1 MITQRHNRSFICTH
15 TLTQTQTYTLFG
27 LPFGSKTFESL
38 IAGTTP
44 QCSLL
49 QLTPWGESNS
59 LIRPKIRPLLQVLA
73 LEIYSA
79 CLPPWPQITWGT
91 SLESR
96 VLLDLHYIGHIHL
109 VLQRLGCWA
118 ASLKGPFFKSMT
130 CRLSVALRAAL
141 GRQVTD
147 LKKKKNGGRW
157 SLKLHKRPR
166 KGNGVRKPA
175 G

>member
-73 LEIYSA
+73 LEYTA
-79 CLPPWPQITWGT
+79 LA
-91 SLESR
+91 
-96 VLLDLHYIGHIHL
+96 Y
-109 VLQRLGCWA
+109 RLG
-118 ASLKGPFFKSMT
+118 PKSHGEHPWNRGSYLIYIT
-130 CRLSVALRAAL
+130 
-141 GRQVTD
+141 
-147 LKKKKNGGRW
+147 
-157 SLKLHKRPR
+157 
-166 KGNGVRKPA
+166 
-175 G
+175 

>member
-59 LIRPKIRPLLQVLA
+59 LIRPK
-73 LEIYSA
+73 
-79 CLPPWPQITWGT
+79 
-91 SLESR
+91 
-96 VLLDLHYIGHIHL
+96 
-109 VLQRLGCWA
+109 
-118 ASLKGPFFKSMT
+118 
-130 CRLSVALRAAL
+130 
-141 GRQVTD
+141 TD
-147 LKKKKNGGRW
+147 LYFRCWKYTALAYRFGPKSHGEHPWNRG
-157 SLKLHKRPR
+157 SYLIYIT
-166 KGNGVRKPA
+166 
-175 G
+175 